1 MSSPIDAAGYLLG
14 ELGPDERAEAE
25 RRMRTDPAFAREV
38 DRLRPVLVGLE
49 DLPTEAWERLEPPP
63 IVLPEGAPSAGPGLM
78 ERLRV
83 AFAGTGVRVA
93 TGAVAVVAALAVG
106 FGVGVLAGGDDTPT
120 PERTLTL
127 AGLPEAPGAEGTA
140 QVFAAASGTGELEV
154 DVTGLAPSGPD
165 EVYELW
171 LLNTPADL
179 RSLGTFTVPESGT
192 ASVSVP
198 LPVPPEQFAVVD
210 VSRETLGGDPS
221 HSGRSVLRADTA

>member
-14 ELGPDERAEAE
+14 ELSPDAQAEAE
-25 RRMRTDPAFAREV
+25 RRMRDDDEFAREV

-63 IVLPEGAPSAGPGLM
+63 IVIPEGASSTSPAM
-78 ERLRV
+78 IDRLRG
-83 AFAGTGVRVA
+83 AFAAPGMRIA

-106 FGVGVLAGGDDTPT
+106 FGVGVLAGDDDPPA
-120 PERTLTL
+120 PERTLAL
-127 AGLPEAPGAEGTA
+127 AGLPEAPGAQGTA
-140 QVFAAASGTGELEV
+140 QVFTAAGGGELEV
-154 DVTGLAPSGPD
+154 DVSGLDPSGPD

-179 RSLGTFTVPESGT
+179 RSLGTFKVPDSGT

-210 VSRETLGGDPS
+210 VSRETVGGDPS